1 MFTSLFASRTI
12 VAKNLLSDCE
22 IMQLISAAP
31 DNAQLNTR
39 QLSHC
44 SQSGEQISAMTGSGS
59 DFAEVRAYQQGD
71 DLRHIDWRASARS
84 QNTLVRT
91 YHSELSQPLCLLID
105 RRSAMRFATRT
116 RLKVTQAL
124 RMALWLGGG
133 EARSG
138 REISAVLF
146 DSPCHWLPPQQGMLS
161 LKLMTKLAN
170 MPCPPTSEYEQSQ
183 ETDWNQLLSGL
194 KQHNSQGSELILI
207 SDFSGLSDEHNK
219 MLRMLGG
226 HCKCR
231 AIQITDPSEV
241 SPSFSASLLLQWGAK
256 ERHFSSGTFS
266 SAKDLAMAQLTDEL
280 RVRSEAIARRF
291 QQADISY
298 SQLSVEQDELSAFW
312 FKTQK

>member
-1 MFTSLFASRTI
+1 MFTSLFASRT
-12 VAKNLLSDCE
+12 VAVNNLLSHSE

-31 DNAQLNTR
+31 GNAQLNIK
-39 QLSHC
+39 QLSQY
-44 SQSGEQISAMTGSGS
+44 SQSGEQTAAMTGSGS

-84 QNTLVRT
+84 QDTLVRT
-91 YHSELSQPLCLLID
+91 YHSELSRPLCLLID

-146 DSPCHWLPPQQGMLS
+146 DSPCHWLPQQQGMLS
-161 LKLMTKLAN
+161 LKLMARLAN
-170 MPCPPTSEYEQSQ
+170 KPCPPVTPTSEPEQIH
-183 ETDWNQLLSGL
+183 ETGWNQLLSGL

-207 SDFSGLSDEHNK
+207 SDFSSLSDEHNK
-219 MLRMLGG
+219 MLRMLGD

-241 SPSFSASLLLQWGAK
+241 SPSFSASLQLQWGAK
-256 ERHFSSGTFS
+256 QRYFSSGTS
-266 SAKDLAMAQLTDEL
+266 SAAMAQLTDEL
-280 RVRSEAIARRF
+280 QARSEAMARRF